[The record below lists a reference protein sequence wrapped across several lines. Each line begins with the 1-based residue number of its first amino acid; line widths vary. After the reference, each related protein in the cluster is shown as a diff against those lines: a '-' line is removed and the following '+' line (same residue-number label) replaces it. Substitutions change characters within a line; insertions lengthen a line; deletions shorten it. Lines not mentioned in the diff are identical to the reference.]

1 MFVRHGEV
9 NGKEMLEEEEEK
21 GKEEIEVQGKG
32 MHTIT
37 SWILPGR
44 KNNLNLI
51 KKEEMEK

>member
-1 MFVRHGEV
+1 MKTCGHSASQEQLYKMFVRHGEV

-37 SWILPGR
+37 S
-44 KNNLNLI
+44 
-51 KKEEMEK
+51 